1 MNRTAQ
7 RNEFNALLDAFE
19 ERFIARVYRAVKMP
33 YSSFTDDLKKYGL
46 MYAKDQ
52 LNTRLMNA
60 PLGEAVEMIYKKA
73 GVFMANKTLSQLKK
87 TSRRRLMIGKKGGPT
102 PTALSF
108 KFFGFNE
115 QWVSEI
121 LSYFRMYLLNKAVIK
136 VSQTTRDHILRVLE
150 EATAEGW
157 SNEQIIQRI
166 WESPEARE
174 EVRNRARKIV
184 RTETVRAANYGVL
197 LGAEKYEYE
206 VQKEWLSVNDNR
218 TRTSHRHGS
227 GVDGEK
233 RDPEERFSNGLR
245 FPGDPDGPASEVIN
259 CRCRVVIIAKRDARG
274 RLIPKQVSIAA

>member
-1 MNRTAQ
+1 MNRNAQ

-46 MYAKDQ
+46 MYAQGQ

-60 PLGEAVEMIYKKA
+60 PLGEAVEVIYKKA

-121 LSYFRMYLLNKAVIK
+121 LNYFRMHLLNKAVIK

-150 EATAEGW
+150 EATVEGW

-197 LGAEKYEYE
+197 LGADKYEYE
-206 VQKEWLSVNDNR
+206 IEKEWLSVNDNR

-227 GVDGEK
+227 GVDGER
-233 RDPEERFSNGLR
+233 RDPEGTFSNGLR
-245 FPGDPDGPASEVIN
+245 FPGDPAAPASETIN
-259 CRCRVVIIAKRDARG
+259 CRCRIVMVAKRDARG